1 MVARIEAIVI
11 NLLIWLVIATVLVA
25 AQRRSEC
32 CEEYCYDLDNQRP
45 QSAHFGSKTAYLN
58 AKGPESGTEHLVSSK
73 FFRMT

>member
-1 MVARIEAIVI
+1 MVDRIETIVV

-25 AQRRSEC
+25 AQRRGEC

-58 AKGPESGTEHLVSSK
+58 AKGPESGTEHLVPSK